1 MLAIRIALAQLGS
14 RKRQTLVT
22 TLGVALGVGVFLAV
36 GGLMNGF
43 QTFFRTEI
51 IEVNPHVIISDEY
64 REAMDQ
70 PMRRLHPES
79 AVAVRRVLPRDP
91 ARGVGDARRILEG
104 LAAMP
109 EVAAASPV
117 LRGQLLLRR
126 GGRDYAVSG
135 IGIEPA
141 SAVGVSR
148 LADDMVAGSLD
159 SLTSVKDGVVIGDRL
174 AERMNVAI
182 GDTITAVA
190 PSGQAARLRVVGRF
204 RSSMEQVDR
213 GQIYLSLPR
222 QQALQ
227 NRPRVVNEI
236 QIKMRDADEAIEAAA
251 AMEARWGYKA
261 VPWQEA
267 NERVLA
273 VFVLQKAIIFSTVSA
288 ILVVASFGIFNIIT
302 TVVLEKSRDI
312 AILRSIGL
320 SRIDIVLIFGFQGL
334 AVSLSG
340 TLAGFVLGIG
350 LAELMGM
357 IPAPGAT
364 DPTQTLRIAQP
375 AWLFAAAAGIGVLT
389 SLIAAWLPAARAARA
404 DPLDIIRGAS

>member
-1 MLAIRIALAQLGS
+1 
-14 RKRQTLVT
+14 
-22 TLGVALGVGVFLAV
+22 
-36 GGLMNGF
+36 
-43 QTFFRTEI
+43 
-51 IEVNPHVIISDEY
+51 
-64 REAMDQ
+64 
-70 PMRRLHPES
+70 
-79 AVAVRRVLPRDP
+79 
-91 ARGVGDARRILEG
+91 
-104 LAAMP
+104 
-109 EVAAASPV
+109 
-117 LRGQLLLRR
+117 
-126 GGRDYAVSG
+126 VSG

-141 SAVGVSR
+141 SAIGVSR

-159 SLTSVKDGVVIGDRL
+159 SLNSVKDGVVIGERL
-174 AERMNVAI
+174 ADRMNVAI

-213 GQIYLSLPR
+213 GQVYLSLPR

-236 QIKMRDADEAIEAAA
+236 QIKMRDADGAVEAAA

-320 SRIDIVLIFGFQGL
+320 GRADIVLIFGFQGL
-334 AVSLSG
+334 VVSMAG

-357 IPAPGAT
+357 IPAPGAS

-389 SLIAAWLPAARAARA
+389 SMIAAWLPAAKAARA